1 MPAPQETRN
10 RSYIYIV
17 NLLLNLPYF
26 GFMRKSALLPI
37 YGLVGLIL
45 AVLLSINTPA
55 NTQTANSSSSFI
67 YPAQGILSRGF
78 RKYQHE
84 GIDIA
89 GASGTPIYAAAA
101 GKVIK
106 AGWDDWGLGNAI
118 TIQHPDGRVTV
129 YGHNRRLLVSV
140 GQQVKQNQI
149 IAEMGSTGNSSGPH
163 LHFEIHTSQRRA
175 IDPITLLP
183 AKNTATTNNTN
194 IAAENLCSGTT
205 LIAGET
211 KSARV
216 KVCQEKGQ
224 LFYIGESKQNPN
236 QPVKL
241 PAWSISHSKY
251 RAENGSFSYFI
262 TPQGVEIWRNG
273 RRFRNDVFYTS

>member
-1 MPAPQETRN
+1 MKKGAP
-10 RSYIYIV
+10 V
-17 NLLLNLPYF
+17 V
-26 GFMRKSALLPI
+26 LPI
-37 YGLVGLIL
+37 YGLAGLI
-45 AVLLSINTPA
+45 VSMLLSISTPVR
-55 NTQTANSSSSFI
+55 TQTASSASGFI

-89 GASGTPIYAAAA
+89 GASGTPIHAAAA

-129 YGHNRRLLVSV
+129 YGHNQRLLVSL
-140 GQQVKQNQI
+140 GQQVNQGQI

-163 LHFEIHTSQRRA
+163 LHFEIHTNQRKA
-175 IDPITLLP
+175 IDPIAFLP
-183 AKNTATTNNTN
+183 AQNTGTIQNTATTSNTR
-194 IAAENLCSGTT
+194 IAAINSINRPNANNLCSGTT

-211 KSARV
+211 KNARV

-224 LFYIGESKQNPN
+224 LFYIGELKQNPSE
-236 QPVKL
+236 PVKL
-241 PAWSISHSKY
+241 PAWSVSNSKY
-251 RAENGSFSYFI
+251 RAENGSFSYVV

-273 RRFRNDVFYTS
+273 RRFRNDVFYTRES

>member
-1 MPAPQETRN
+1 MKK
-10 RSYIYIV
+10 
-17 NLLLNLPYF
+17 
-26 GFMRKSALLPI
+26 GALVPI

-45 AVLLSINTPA
+45 ALVLSINTPA
-55 NTQTANSSSSFI
+55 RTQTTNSTSGFI

-129 YGHNRRLLVSV
+129 YGHNERLLVNV
-140 GQQVKQNQI
+140 GQQVNQGQI

-163 LHFEIHTSQRRA
+163 LHFEIHTKQRTA
-175 IDPITLLP
+175 VDPIAFLP
-183 AKNTATTNNTN
+183 AQNTATTSTTRV
-194 IAAENLCSGTT
+194 AAISSKQENLCNGTT

-224 LFYIGESKQNPN
+224 LFYIGELKQDPN

-241 PAWSISHSKY
+241 PAWSVSNSKY
-251 RAENGSFSYFI
+251 RADNGSFSYVV
-262 TPQGVEIWRNG
+262 TPQGVEIWHNG
-273 RRFRNDVFYTS
+273 RRFRNDTFYTNQS

>member
-1 MPAPQETRN
+1 MKK
-10 RSYIYIV
+10 
-17 NLLLNLPYF
+17 
-26 GFMRKSALLPI
+26 GALLPI

-45 AVLLSINTPA
+45 ALVLSISTPA
-55 NTQTANSSSSFI
+55 KTQTINSSSSFI

-89 GASGTPIYAAAA
+89 GASGTPIYAAAS

-118 TIQHPDGRVTV
+118 TIQHSDGRVTV
-129 YGHNRRLLVSV
+129 YGHNRRLLVNL
-140 GQQVKQNQI
+140 GQQVNQGQI

-163 LHFEIHTSQRRA
+163 LHFEIHTNKRTA
-175 IDPITLLP
+175 VDPIAFLP
-183 AKNTATTNNTN
+183 LQNTATTNTTQ
-194 IAAENLCSGTT
+194 IAAININQKALCKGTT

-211 KSARV
+211 KNARV
-216 KVCQEKGQ
+216 KVCQENGQ
-224 LFYIGESKQNPN
+224 LFYIGELKQNPN

-241 PAWSISHSKY
+241 PAWSISNSKY
-251 RAENGSFSYFI
+251 RAENGSFSYFV

-273 RRFRNDVFYTS
+273 RRFRNDIFYTNQS